1 MEHPL
6 KMYHVKKT
14 FEMHQAWIHNCLC
27 STELTE
33 FSYKSYRASA
43 PETKNSYHAQG
54 KSTAHSGSETRWWWP
69 GQASWQ
75 QCPRLLG
82 QVTKGTR
89 AEFKVGSR

>member
-1 MEHPL
+1 MLRKFL
-6 KMYHVKKT
+6 KCTKHGL
-14 FEMHQAWIHNCLC
+14 IHNCLC
-27 STELTE
+27 SAKLTE
-33 FSYKSYRASA
+33 FSYKSY
-43 PETKNSYHAQG
+43 NSVLLRQ
-54 KSTAHSGSETRWWWP
+54 KTLIMLKENQRRTAARGRDGG